1 MMTGA
6 FIAGAG
12 LFFTP
17 MTVLMTA
24 LGCLLGIVI
33 GVLPGLGPLM
43 GIILLTP
50 LAFHLPPV
58 EAMGLL
64 IAVYVGG
71 SCGGAI
77 SAILVRI
84 PGTPLAA
91 ATLLDGHPMHL
102 KGKSREA
109 VGLAISASAMGGLIG
124 GLFLV
129 FLAPLL
135 AAVALRFGP
144 PEYFALTLLGLISI
158 AVVSGEETTK
168 GLMAGLMGLLVA
180 TVGADPFSS
189 TYRFTFGYNPLLG
202 GFNIVAIVVGLFAL
216 SEMFIQITSGHLTEK
231 PQVPWVKTSFDSIGA
246 ALSRWVNLL
255 RSSLIGTFF
264 GILPGAGGVISAF
277 TSYAVARA
285 NSKHPELFGTGVE
298 DGVIASEAAN
308 NACCGGAMIP
318 TLALAIPGDAS
329 TAVLMG
335 ALILLGFF
343 PGPDLFSKHA
353 DVVGGIFLAYIAA
366 NVFLL
371 VLGILLTPFFVS
383 VIKIRKSYLIPIVL
397 LLSCIGTYA
406 IQGSA
411 FDLWVMLGF
420 GVVGYILRRFDY
432 PLAPIVIGAVL
443 GPICESSLRRS
454 LILSGNNVD
463 IFFNR
468 PISAA
473 ILIIDIALI
482 LWIALPRGLKSTIR
496 GRAIGLMK
504 LAPEKG
510 GPD

>member
-1 MMTGA
+1 MFAGTLS
-6 FIAGAG
+6 AGAG

-17 MTVLMTA
+17 MAVSLTA
-24 LGCLLGIVI
+24 AGCFLGIVI

-58 EAMGLL
+58 AAMGLL

-109 VGLAISASAMGGLIG
+109 VGLAIAASALGGLIG
-124 GLFLV
+124 GLFLI

-135 AAVALRFGP
+135 ADIALRFGP
-144 PEYFALTLLGLISI
+144 PEYFGLTLLGLISI
-158 AVVSGEETTK
+158 AVVSGKSTIK
-168 GLMAGLMGLLVA
+168 GLMTGLLGLLVA
-180 TVGADPFSS
+180 TIGMDPFSS
-189 TYRFTFGYNPLLG
+189 AYRFTFGFSDMLG

-216 SEMFIQITSGHLTEK
+216 SEMFMQIVAGGLTDK
-231 PQVPWVKTSFDSIGA
+231 PQVPWVRASFESIGET
-246 ALSRWVNLL
+246 LRHWRNLL

-277 TSYAVARA
+277 TSYAVAKA
-285 NSKHPELFGTGVE
+285 NARQPELFGTGVE

-329 TAVLMG
+329 SAVLMG

-343 PGPDLFSKHA
+343 PGPELFDKHI
-353 DVVGGIFLAYIAA
+353 DVVGGIFLAYMAA
-366 NVFLL
+366 NIFLL
-371 VLGILLTPFFVS
+371 VLGILLTPLFVS
-383 VIKIRKSYLIPIVL
+383 VLRLRKSLLIPIVL
-397 LLSCIGTYA
+397 LLSSIGTYA
-406 IQGSA
+406 LQSSA

-420 GVVGYILRRFDY
+420 GVVGYLLRKFEY

-443 GPICESSLRRS
+443 GPICEFSLRRS
-454 LILSGNNVD
+454 LVISADNMN
-463 IFFNR
+463 IFFDR
-468 PISAA
+468 PLSAT
-473 ILIIDIALI
+473 ILVIDAVLIAWVAAPSGIKLEI
-482 LWIALPRGLKSTIR
+482 KRQIR
-496 GRAIGLMK
+496 SVARR
-504 LAPEKG
+504 LASM
-510 GPD
+510 